1 MKSTLGHDHP
11 VRPEPFD
18 HAQDR
23 LRAAGAKSKRTR
35 DLSFDFASLRSGRA
49 VLGCALIAL
58 ASISA
63 CKRADPQAAVAAQQA
78 ASEQAA
84 AGAEKA
90 FDAAVAQQN
99 WALAKAQGEV
109 LLAQYPGTAAA
120 QRVRP
125 QLDAVKAKSE
135 GAREQSRTAA
145 LWSYNAEPVKGG
157 TQLSASIYAKD
168 DVDVGGNGA
177 KPVRLIFRDHPSWGK
192 SSYLVLQAGDFNCY
206 AGCKVKVTVDDAAP
220 KAMAASR
227 PKTDEAIAMFIEDER
242 ALWRLAR
249 DAKVITIEV
258 PVKPTGTRTAVFEVG
273 GLDQAKL
280 PAWN

>member
-1 MKSTLGHDHP
+1 MKTMPL
-11 VRPEPFD
+11 
-18 HAQDR
+18 
-23 LRAAGAKSKRTR
+23 LAA
-35 DLSFDFASLRSGRA
+35 LFATMLVPA
-49 VLGCALIAL
+49 
-58 ASISA
+58 A
-63 CKRADPQAAVAAQQA
+63 CKRADPQAEVAARQA

-84 AGAEKA
+84 GDAARA

-168 DVDVGGNGA
+168 DVDVDGSGA

-242 ALWRLAR
+242 ALWRMAR
-249 DAKVITIEV
+249 EAKRLSIEF
-258 PVKPTGTRTAVFEVG
+258 PVKAGGKRTAVFETG
-273 GLDQAKL
+273 GVDASKL
-280 PAWN
+280 PGWK